1 LPKIETGDCHVW
13 SPEFLKVSEVVHIMA
28 KDTFNAS
35 ATPDVGVAA
44 KTRELAPIDLAQ
56 VAKDMAAT
64 IEKAKADDPRELRK
78 QIAELKRQVTAQPK
92 EKISDRVVEKYALK
106 DGQLARAEKLLERID
121 QLADKYSTFEEDLRV
136 TAKEI
141 RDAIA
146 KTREPLAGRRGELT
160 PRAFPGVAPAP
171 PRGPGKPRPAPN
183 GVASSNGDLTPARQ
197 KILNGLAF
205 LHGIGVA
212 PADKTQLALIVGV
225 SPTSGGYFNN
235 LGALRSGGLI
245 DYPTGG
251 TVALTEDGQSIA
263 STEGVPSTTRDLHA
277 AIAAKL
283 PPAKWRIVEELIKV
297 YPHALTKDDLAERIG
312 VSPTSGGYFNNLGSL
327 RSLGLLDYPRPSEV
341 AARPVLFLE
350 ER

>member
-1 LPKIETGDCHVW
+1 
-13 SPEFLKVSEVVHIMA
+13 
-28 KDTFNAS
+28 
-35 ATPDVGVAA
+35 
-44 KTRELAPIDLAQ
+44 
-56 VAKDMAAT
+56 
-64 IEKAKADDPRELRK
+64 
-78 QIAELKRQVTAQPK
+78 
-92 EKISDRVVEKYALK
+92 
-106 DGQLARAEKLLERID
+106 
-121 QLADKYSTFEEDLRV
+121 
-136 TAKEI
+136 
-141 RDAIA
+141 
-146 KTREPLAGRRGELT
+146 
-160 PRAFPGVAPAP
+160 
-171 PRGPGKPRPAPN
+171 
-183 GVASSNGDLTPARQ
+183 
-197 KILNGLAF
+197 
-205 LHGIGVA
+205 
-212 PADKTQLALIVGV
+212 LIVGV

-251 TVALTEDGQSIA
+251 TVALTEDGQSVA